1 MSLSVIS
8 NGAIISR
15 GLVINFSRRP
25 SIGGILMTALL
36 TILSLVR
43 DSLAV
48 STMPNGYFP
57 RTCKL
62 ASLSSTKSLAWSG
75 RFLVRFLRW
84 IIKESMYSSIHF
96 LHSWVCN
103 RSRYF
108 FRRLTSLYDLSCGI
122 FKSLSNLYGGMDFM
136 SLFIAKRAGV
146 MIFWPSVSLVIANG
160 RELTI
165 PSVIV
170 NGVANSGVV
179 TFFLPS
185 FALMMRFNIQF
196 II

>member
-1 MSLSVIS
+1 
-8 NGAIISR
+8 
-15 GLVINFSRRP
+15 
-25 SIGGILMTALL
+25 MTALL

-48 STMPNGYFP
+48 STTPSGYFP
-57 RTCKL
+57 RTCKV
-62 ASLSSTKSLAWSG
+62 ASLTSTRSLAWRG
-75 RFLVRFLRW
+75 RPLVRLLRW
-84 IIKESMYSSIHF
+84 IIKESIYSSIHF

-103 RSRYF
+103 RSKYF
-108 FRRLTSLYDLSCGI
+108 FRRLTSLHDLSCGI
-122 FKSLSNLYGGMDFM
+122 FQSLSNLYGGMDFM

-146 MIFWPSVSLVIANG
+146 MIFWSSVSLVIANG

-170 NGVANSGVV
+170 NRVANSGLV

-185 FALMMRFNIQF
+185 FALMMRFNIRF
-196 II
+196 NIS

>member
-8 NGAIISR
+8 NGAISSR
-15 GLVINFSRRP
+15 GLVISFSLRP

-43 DSLAV
+43 DSFAV
-48 STMPNGYFP
+48 STTPNGYFP

-62 ASLSSTKSLAWSG
+62 ASLTNTTSFAWRG
-75 RFLVRFLRW
+75 RLLVRFLRW

-103 RSRYF
+103 RSKYF
-108 FRRLTSLYDLSCGI
+108 FLRLTSLHDLSCGI

-146 MIFWPSVSLVIANG
+146 MIFWSSVSLVIANG

-165 PSVIV
+165 TSTGQKHFSNFSALTPF
-170 NGVANSGVV
+170 GVAH
-179 TFFLPS
+179 TLAP
-185 FALMMRFNIQF
+185 
-196 II
+196 